1 MMHRRHSER
10 GFTLIELLIVIA
22 IIAILAAIL
31 IPNFLRSRAA
41 SLLASCQLDLRNIAA
56 ALELYNGENMA
67 YPPDGSWESDLISG
81 GYIRAVPHSPIDG
94 AAYAYA
100 TNASR
105 TNFTLADGPDKYL
118 QAGIS
123 GYVVYTPT
131 GGLEVG
137 AGSIPSP

>member
-1 MMHRRHSER
+1 MRRR
-10 GFTLIELLIVIA
+10 RRDDGFTLIELLIVIA

-41 SLLASCQLDLRNIAA
+41 SLLAACQLDLRNVAA
-56 ALELYNGENMA
+56 ALELYNGENSA
-67 YPPDGSWESDLISG
+67 YPDAGGWESTLTTG
-81 GYIRAVPHSPIDG
+81 GYIRTVPHSPIDG
-94 AAYAYA
+94 ASYTYLTD
-100 TNASR
+100 TNR
-105 TNFTLADGPDKYL
+105 TNFVLADGPDKYL